1 MRCAPTGGS
10 RPNGNAERSEP
21 GWSLE
26 VVREGPAR
34 VPRSHP
40 PTGEDGHVG
49 QATSSASASATSP
62 MASSTV
68 RAAPLIRPPEARSP
82 ASAASAFPPAHVV
95 M

>member
-10 RPNGNAERSEP
+10 RPNGKAERSEP

-34 VPRSHP
+34 VLRSHP
-40 PTGEDGHVG
+40 PTGEDGHLG
-49 QATSSASASATSP
+49 QATSSASVTSP

-68 RAAPLIRPPEARSP
+68 RAAPLIRPPEARSAAST
-82 ASAASAFPPAHVV
+82 ASASPPTQVV